1 MSDFCYDN
9 DCVYMVR
16 YKSSEE
22 GATTWCFLSCSVG
35 TNYYGID
42 IEGKPLKEKHKKLLE
57 EMIDRIGGFIERSNP
72 VIKDI
77 CNIVEEEAKV
87 YFVGDKTKEETAE
100 IIQNRVKLYVSQ
112 NS

>member
-1 MSDFCYDN
+1 
-9 DCVYMVR
+9 MVR